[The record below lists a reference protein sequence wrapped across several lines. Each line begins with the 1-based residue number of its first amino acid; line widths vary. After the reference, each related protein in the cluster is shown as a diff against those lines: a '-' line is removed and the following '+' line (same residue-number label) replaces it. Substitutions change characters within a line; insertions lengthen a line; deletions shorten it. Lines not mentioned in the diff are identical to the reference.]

1 VPRPCTRGRCLTPS
15 ISSGIFARALSL
27 RLDGGVG
34 DVAIEWAGPVSER
47 PRWFAAA
54 LIAIASIVLAHYAQV
69 WAVVPA
75 SLAPTSDYAGTYVAS
90 TLIRTGHAAQIY
102 DAAVESRTL
111 VETGAPADHDNIPF
125 ENPPAAAVVAL
136 PFSLL
141 GAGAAWRAWSVLQ
154 LLFMALALGLVAR
167 AAPWPATL
175 ARLPRAAIAVVA
187 LAGFGT
193 GLLVLEGQWDGVS
206 VLGLAAAYALWRK
219 DRSAAAGFA
228 LGFTA
233 AIAKPQLVIGIAAFM
248 IGRRDWRAVA
258 GALAGAAVTIVIGL
272 AGTGLHGLTSFVS
285 AISTPSYSPTAQMQG
300 TSGLFGSLLGQSPGV
315 YYLAI
320 GASLAAAAVALWL
333 GAVVRR
339 RTDLFEP
346 ALCGAV
352 ALSLFASPHLL
363 GHDLTLLAPATLA
376 ALAWLA
382 GRPSERLWPGPY
394 TLGAI
399 ALWAILS
406 FASLGDLGQNTVGL
420 PGRATPWVLVLTAA
434 MWCGMVAQAARP
446 QPAPARP
453 VRHTAAA

>member
-1 VPRPCTRGRCLTPS
+1 
-15 ISSGIFARALSL
+15 
-27 RLDGGVG
+27 
-34 DVAIEWAGPVSER
+34 VSER

-54 LIAIASIVLAHYAQV
+54 LITIASIVLAHYAQV

-90 TLIRTGHAAQIY
+90 TLLRTGHAAQIY
-102 DAAVESRTL
+102 DAAVESGTL

-141 GAGAAWRAWSVLQ
+141 SAGAAWRAWSILQ
-154 LLFMALALGLVAR
+154 LVFMLLALWLAAR
-167 AAPWPATL
+167 AAPWPASL
-175 ARLPRAAIAVVA
+175 ARLPRVAIALVA

-206 VLGLAAAYALWRK
+206 VLGLAAAYALWRR
-219 DRSAAAGFA
+219 DQPAAAGFA

-248 IGRRDWRAVA
+248 IGRRDWRAVG
-258 GALAGAAVTIVIGL
+258 GALAGGAVTIVIGL
-272 AGTGLHGLTSFVS
+272 AGTGLHGLTSFV
-285 AISTPSYSPTAQMQG
+285 AAVSTPSYSPTAQMQG
-300 TSGLFGSLLGQSPGV
+300 SSGLFGSLLGQSPGI

-333 GAVVRR
+333 GAVARR

-363 GHDLTLLAPATLA
+363 GHDLTLLAPVTLA
-376 ALAWLA
+376 ALAWVA
-382 GRPSERLWPGPY
+382 GRPGERLWPGTV
-394 TLGAI
+394 TLAVLG
-399 ALWAILS
+399 LWVLLS
-406 FASLGDLGQNTVGL
+406 FASQGDLSQNTVGL
-420 PGRATPWVLVLTAA
+420 PGRATPWVLLLTAA
-434 MWCGMVAQAARP
+434 LWCALVAHAGRSRLE
-446 QPAPARP
+446 PAHQ
-453 VRHTAAA
+453 VRHAAAA

>member
-1 VPRPCTRGRCLTPS
+1 M
-15 ISSGIFARALSL
+15 
-27 RLDGGVG
+27 
-34 DVAIEWAGPVSER
+34 SER

-54 LIAIASIVLAHYAQV
+54 LITIASIVLAHYAQV

-111 VETGAPADHDNIPF
+111 IETGAPADHASIPF

-141 GAGAAWRAWSVLQ
+141 SAGSAWRAWSILQ
-154 LLFMALALGLVAR
+154 LLVMVLSLWLVAR
-167 AAPWPATL
+167 AAPWPASL
-175 ARLPRAAIAVVA
+175 PRLPRVAIALVA

-193 GLLVLEGQWDGVS
+193 GLLVLEGQWDGIS
-206 VLGLAAAYALWRK
+206 VLGLAAAYALWRR
-219 DRSAAAGFA
+219 DQPAAAGFA

-248 IGRRDWRAVA
+248 IGRRDWRAVG
-258 GALAGAAVTIVIGL
+258 GALAGAAVTILIGF

-320 GASLAAAAVALWL
+320 GAGLAAAALALWL
-333 GAVVRR
+333 GAVARR
-339 RTDLFEP
+339 RVDLFEP

-363 GHDLTLLAPATLA
+363 GHDLTLLAPVTLA
-376 ALAWLA
+376 GVAWLA
-382 GRPSERLWPGPY
+382 GRPSEVRWPGNW
-394 TLGAI
+394 TLAVIG
-399 ALWAILS
+399 LWALLS
-406 FASLGDLGQNTVGL
+406 FASLADLSQNTVGL
-420 PGRATPWVLVLTAA
+420 PGRATPWVLLLTAA
-434 MWCGMVAQAARP
+434 MWCAMVVHAARSHP
-446 QPAPARP
+446 MPTRQVRHIAP
-453 VRHTAAA
+453 VRSADLN